1 MSLQGI
7 YRDICT
13 RNLFTI
19 ASADGTEVVH
29 CVRFEHRVTRCR
41 MLLAEAGVCS
51 GDAVLFRGDQGVSA
65 LVVFWATVLEGA
77 VFVPVD
83 ASWPAYLL
91 GKACAKASPALAIVD
106 DGLLPAW
113 QGLSCKL
120 GVMPLSIVEARL
132 SDDSATNAGDVAFE
146 QRTSQEIP
154 ADTPAVYLFTSGS
167 TGDPKAVVLGHAALA
182 RSAQLVVDTFDWQPG
197 ERLLNLADPHT
208 MSGLRNAFVAAPLA
222 GMTWVCAPKTQR
234 DNTFALLACIER
246 ARPQRMVVAPVLL
259 RHVNLLGDRVADA
272 VFASTKA
279 VYCTGTDLNAD
290 DVRQFHARFGIPVV
304 NYYGLTETVGL
315 CISQD
320 VRDWSVDDASIG
332 RAADCQ
338 ARVVDADDRE
348 VAQGDV
354 GELQVLL
361 AHPMSGYLHD
371 AVATAAMFDGRW
383 LRTGDLVRC
392 DPDGRIGIVGRSG
405 DFIKT
410 LGTEKI
416 QPQEIEAVLEQC
428 PGVAEAAVFGWA
440 DPAGGERI
448 VALIVAGADAEE
460 ASLSDSRIAAF
471 VRDRLGPVRV
481 PTIFRHVAAIPR
493 SANGK
498 TLRKQLRDFV

>member
-19 ASADGTEVVH
+19 ASADGTEVVS
-29 CVRFEHRVTRCR
+29 CACFVHRVARCR
-41 MLLAEAGVCS
+41 ALFAGAGIRG
-51 GDAVLFRGDQGVSA
+51 GDAVLFHGDQGLSA
-65 LVVFWATVLEGA
+65 LVAFWATVLEGA

-113 QGLSCKL
+113 QGLSCRL
-120 GVMPLSIVEARL
+120 GVMPVSIVEDRL
-132 SDDSATNAGDVAFE
+132 SDDIATNVDAGIE
-146 QRTSQEIP
+146 QSAVSEIP

-167 TGDPKAVVLGHAALA
+167 TGDPKAVVLCHAALA
-182 RSAQLVVDTFDWQPG
+182 RSARLVVDTFDWQPG

-222 GMTWVCAPKTQR
+222 GMTWICTPKKQR
-234 DNTFALLACIER
+234 DNTFALLDCIER
-246 ARPQRMVVAPVLL
+246 TQPQRMVAAPVVL

-272 VFASTKA
+272 VFASAKA

-290 DVRQFHARFGIPVV
+290 DVRQFHLRYSIPVV

-320 VRDWSVDDASIG
+320 VRDWSADDASIG
-332 RAADCQ
+332 RAVGCQ
-338 ARVVDADDRE
+338 ARVVDKNGGG
-348 VAQGDV
+348 VAQGEV

-361 AHPMSGYLHD
+361 EHPMSGYLHD

-383 LRTGDLVRC
+383 LRTSDLVRC
-392 DPDGRIGIVGRSG
+392 DTDGRISIVGRSG

-428 PGVAEAAVFGWA
+428 PGVAETAVFGWA

-448 VALIVAGADAEE
+448 VALIVAVAGAEE
-460 ASLSDSRIAAF
+460 TSLTDSRLAAF
-471 VRDRLGPVRV
+471 VRDRLGPSRV

-493 SANGK
+493 SSNGK
-498 TLRKQLRDFV
+498 TLRKQLQDFV